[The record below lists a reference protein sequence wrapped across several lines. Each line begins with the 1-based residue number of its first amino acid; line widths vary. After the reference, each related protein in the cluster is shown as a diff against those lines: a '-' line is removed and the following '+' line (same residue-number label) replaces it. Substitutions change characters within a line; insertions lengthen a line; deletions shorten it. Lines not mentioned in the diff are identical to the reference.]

1 MKQSPI
7 SPTDIAAS
15 VWAVPPLALDDAGA
29 IRDAD
34 NAALVRHIEAGGVT
48 TLLYGG
54 NANLYGATQ
63 ALFEA
68 LIDALPGWAG
78 AETWVI
84 PSVGPDY
91 GKLMDQGRVLAGTA
105 FPAAM
110 ALPMAGPRDQAG
122 TERALRDFAGKAG
135 MPVIIYTR
143 SADYL
148 PAERLGALI
157 EDGTAVAVKYAVEPQ
172 DLTVDPYLTEI
183 LDNVPSERIVS
194 GIGEIAA
201 LSHLSAFPMA
211 GFTAG
216 AVCIAPRRAMTVL
229 RALQA
234 RRFDEARA
242 LTTAIEPLEHL
253 RQAHGP
259 IPVIHEAVTQSGI
272 ADMGAIRPHF
282 SPVSEAVCAEI
293 RIAVRALLDAEA
305 ELAVTEAA

>member
-7 SPTDIAAS
+7 SPTDIAAF
-15 VWAVPPLALDDAGA
+15 VWAVPPLALDSDGKLK
-29 IRDAD
+29 DTD

-78 AETWVI
+78 ADTWAI

-91 GKLMDQGRVLAGTA
+91 GKLMDQARALAGTA

-122 TERALRDFAGKAG
+122 TERALRDFADKAG
-135 MPVIIYTR
+135 MPVIIYIR

-148 PAERLGALI
+148 PAERLGAMI
-157 EDGTAVAVKYAVEPQ
+157 GDGTAVAVKYAVEPP
-172 DLTVDPYLTEI
+172 DLTVDSYLTAI
-183 LDNVPSERIVS
+183 LDTVPGERVVS

-216 AVCIAPRRAMTVL
+216 AVCIAPRRATAVL

-234 RRFDEARA
+234 RRFDEAKT
-242 LTTAIEPLEHL
+242 LTRAIEPLEHL

-259 IPVIHEAVTQSGI
+259 IPVIHEAVTETGI
-272 ADMGAIRPHF
+272 ADMGTIRPHF

-293 RIAVRALLDAEA
+293 RGAARSLLDAEA